1 MTEVVEAATT
11 SAGVGSDL
19 SVVVADTTILCEDI
33 CQVVLAPVGGGA
45 LPSFTP
51 GSHIAVTWKPGTRN
65 SYSLTGPAI

>member
-11 SAGVGSDL
+11 SAGGAGSDL
-19 SVVVADTTILCEDI
+19 SVVVADTTMLCEDI

-51 GSHIAVTWKPGTRN
+51 PGSHIASPGSR
-65 SYSLTGPAI
+65 GHAIPTP